1 MCEVTARVAVA
12 LKSSVE
18 ETAQTREAVAL
29 LNDQAG
35 SQGWLQLMIQ
45 DVIYMD
51 IIGYLWP
58 YMWYIGVQFRILK
71 FPCHQGDVATPWVQ
85 GPGRR
90 R

>member
-35 SQGWLQLMIQ
+35 AGFMACCTADEDDSRC
-45 DVIYMD
+45 YML
-51 IIGYLWP
+51 G
-58 YMWYIGVQFRILK
+58 
-71 FPCHQGDVATPWVQ
+71 
-85 GPGRR
+85 
-90 R
+90 